1 MQHTAG
7 SPETASGPSLVSRAI
22 ALVVLLLAAWLL
34 LDVVVGFVTWLAGL
48 VVVLVAIVAVVWAL
62 RVLL

>member
-1 MQHTAG
+1 MQPTAA
-7 SPETASGPSLVSRAI
+7 PPQPSRGRMLLTRAL
-22 ALVVLLLAAWLL
+22 ALVVLLIAAWIL
-34 LDVVVGFVTWLAGL
+34 LDVVIGFVTWVAGL